1 MEGYLPRTKASKALN
16 IHYHTLIKLAKSNE
30 IETIKIGEQHFYNV
44 RKYLEIKGIYKN
56 INKKNICYCRV
67 SSYKQKED
75 LNRQIEYM
83 KKEYPYHEIITDI
96 ASGLNYER
104 EGLKKI
110 IRYAIKGEIN
120 EVVVAYKDR
129 LTRFGYELIEWLIKE
144 NSNGSIKILNNNEEL
159 TPTEEITKDIITI
172 MNVYVAKVNGL
183 RKYKKHI
190 KNEINGT
197 NLV

>member
-1 MEGYLPRTKASKALN
+1 
-16 IHYHTLIKLAKSNE
+16 
-30 IETIKIGEQHFYNV
+30 
-44 RKYLEIKGIYKN
+44 
-56 INKKNICYCRV
+56 
-67 SSYKQKED
+67 
-75 LNRQIEYM
+75 M

-197 NLV
+197 N